1 MRSIYQIRGDQS
13 MMEEICAHI
22 LDITANAVTA
32 GAAHVAVTIEA
43 DRKNNLLSVRFK
55 DDGKGMDE
63 EMVKRVVDPF
73 FSTKK
78 GKKVGLGIPLLK
90 GTAETCGGKFSLT
103 SKPGEGV
110 DISVSFQLDHP
121 DLPPLGNLK
130 DTIIVL
136 VIGNPEVDF
145 SFSYTVDGKN
155 FSLYTR
161 EIREI
166 IGEVPINHPEIVK
179 FLTEYL
185 DEKLQF
191 L

>member
-1 MRSIYQIRGDQS
+1 

-22 LDITANAVTA
+22 MDITANALTA
-32 GAAHVAVTIEA
+32 GAKHILISIEE
-43 DRKNNLLSVRFK
+43 DDERNFLTTRFK

-63 EMVKRVVDPF
+63 EMVRRVTDPF

-90 GTAETCGGKFSLT
+90 GTAETCGGQFSLT

-110 DISVSFQLDHP
+110 DIIASFALNHP

-130 DTIIVL
+130 DTIMVL
-136 VIGNPEVDF
+136 IASNPDVDF
-145 SFSYTVDGKN
+145 SFTCVKN
-155 FSLYTR
+155 GVQFALNTT
-161 EIREI
+161 EIRDI
-166 IGEVPINHPEIVK
+166 IDPMPLNHPEVVK
-179 FLTEYL
+179 FLTNFL

-191 L
+191 V

>member
-1 MRSIYQIRGDQS
+1 

-22 LDITANAVTA
+22 MDIAANAVTA
-32 GAAHVAVTIEA
+32 GATHVAIA
-43 DRKNNLLSVRFK
+43 ISKDRKNNLLSIAFK
-55 DDGKGMDE
+55 DDGRGMNE
-63 EMVKRVVDPF
+63 EMVKKVIDPF

-103 SKPGEGV
+103 SKSGEGV

-130 DTIIVL
+130 ETILVL
-136 VIGNPEVDF
+136 IMGNQEVDF
-145 SFSYTVDGKN
+145 SFFYSVDGQT
-155 FSLYTR
+155 FSLHTR
-161 EIREI
+161 EIREL
-166 IGEVPINHPEIVK
+166 IGAVPINHPEIVK
-179 FLTEYL
+179 FLTEFL

-191 L
+191 I

>member
-1 MRSIYQIRGDQS
+1 

-22 LDITANAVTA
+22 MDVAANALRA
-32 GAAHVAVTIEA
+32 GARHIAISIEE
-43 DRKNNLLSVRFK
+43 DEKRNLLVARFK
-55 DDGKGMDE
+55 DDGHGMDDA
-63 EMVKRVVDPF
+63 MVQRVTDPF

-90 GTAETCGGKFSLT
+90 GTAETCGGQFSLT

-110 DISVSFQLDHP
+110 DIVASFELNHP
-121 DLPPLGNLK
+121 DLPPIGNLK

-136 VIGNPEVDF
+136 IAGNPEVDF
-145 SFSYTVDGKN
+145 SFTYTKN
-155 FSLYTR
+155 GTPFTLDTT

-166 IGEVPINHPEIVK
+166 IHPMPLNHPQVVK
-179 FLTEYL
+179 FLTNFL

-191 L
+191 V

>member
-1 MRSIYQIRGDQS
+1 

-32 GAAHVAVTIEA
+32 GAGHVAVTIEA
-43 DRKNNLLSVRFK
+43 DKKNNLLSVTFK

-90 GTAETCGGKFSLT
+90 GTAETCGGTFSLM

-130 DTIIVL
+130 DTILVLIV
-136 VIGNPEVDF
+136 GNPEVDF
-145 SFSYTVDGKN
+145 SFSYTVDGKS

-161 EIREI
+161 EIRGM
-166 IGEVPINHPEIVK
+166 IGDVPINHPEIVK

-191 L
+191 M

>member
-1 MRSIYQIRGDQS
+1 
-13 MMEEICAHI
+13 MMEEICSHI
-22 LDITANAVTA
+22 LDVTANAVTA
-32 GAAHVAVTIEA
+32 GAAHVVVAIEA
-43 DRKNNLLSVRFK
+43 DRKKNLLSVSFK

-90 GTAETCGGKFSLT
+90 GTAETCGGGFSLT

-110 DISVSFQLDHP
+110 DISVTFQLDHP

-130 DTIIVL
+130 DTILVLIV
-136 VIGNPEVDF
+136 GNPDVDF
-145 SFSYTVDGKN
+145 SFSYAADGKS

-161 EIREI
+161 EIRGL
-166 IGEVPINHPEIVK
+166 IGDLPINHPEIVK

-185 DEKLQF
+185 DEKLYF
-191 L
+191 I

>member
-1 MRSIYQIRGDQS
+1 

-22 LDITANAVTA
+22 LDIAANAVTA
-32 GAAHVAVTIEA
+32 GAGHIAVSIRE
-43 DRKNNLLSVRFK
+43 DRKNNLLSVSFR

-63 EMVKRVVDPF
+63 EMVRRVVDPF

-90 GTAETCGGKFSLT
+90 GTAETCGGAFSLK

-136 VIGNPEVDF
+136 VIGNPDVDF
-145 SFSYTVDGKN
+145 SFSYSVDEN
-155 FSLYTR
+155 TFSLYTG
-161 EIREI
+161 EIREM
-166 IGEVPINHPEIVK
+166 IGDVPINHPEIVK
-179 FLTEYL
+179 FLTEFL

-191 L
+191 M

>member
-1 MRSIYQIRGDQS
+1 
-13 MMEEICAHI
+13 MEEICAHI

-32 GAAHVAVTIEA
+32 GATHVAVSIEA

-55 DDGKGMDE
+55 DDGRGMDE

-90 GTAETCGGKFSLT
+90 GTAETCGGTFSLT

-130 DTIIVL
+130 DTIIVS
-136 VIGNPEVDF
+136 VVGNPDVDF
-145 SFSYTVDGKN
+145 SFSYTADGN
-155 FSLYTR
+155 TFSLYTR
-161 EIREI
+161 EIREM
-166 IGEVPINHPEIVK
+166 IGDVPINHPEIVK

>member
-1 MRSIYQIRGDQS
+1 
-13 MMEEICAHI
+13 
-22 LDITANAVTA
+22 
-32 GAAHVAVTIEA
+32 
-43 DRKNNLLSVRFK
+43 
-55 DDGKGMDE
+55 MDE
-63 EMVKRVVDPF
+63 EMVRRVVDPF

-90 GTAETCGGKFSLT
+90 GTAETCGGAFSLK

-136 VIGNPEVDF
+136 VIGNPDVDF
-145 SFSYTVDGKN
+145 SFSYSVDEN
-155 FSLYTR
+155 TFSLYTG
-161 EIREI
+161 EIREM
-166 IGEVPINHPEIVK
+166 IGDVPINHPEIVK
-179 FLTEYL
+179 FLTEFL

-191 L
+191 M